1 MSTPDQLS
9 AVAPSAQNGPDN
21 AKRLSRASW
30 TALAILLA
38 VFFIFPLVWL
48 VIATFKRHEDLFAFI
63 LLPGDPSRLTL
74 ANYVDLFQQQ
84 PIAQWLV
91 NSMFI
96 SGIGAAV
103 QVTLSSLCGYALAR
117 YSFHGKSFITVLM
130 LCVMALPFQV
140 MLPASYELMRNI
152 GWVNTYYAVM
162 IPGAVSVFGTLMFRQ
177 AFAGLP
183 NNVLEA
189 ARIDG
194 CGEWHT
200 WWSIGLPMVQ
210 PTTAALLMMSFLGS
224 WNSLLWPS
232 VMLQEEI
239 KFPVTVSLANMNG
252 LREYQSNIPLLLTA
266 TLIAVIPPAA
276 VFLLCQKEFISGLTA
291 GVSSDE

>member
-1 MSTPDQLS
+1 MSQPNRAATIT
-9 AVAPSAQNGPDN
+9 A
-21 AKRLSRASW
+21 ASW
-30 TALAILLA
+30 TAVAVLLA
-38 VFFIFPLVWL
+38 VFFVFPLIWL
-48 VIATFKRHEDLFAFI
+48 VVATFKLHEDLFRF
-63 LLPGDPSRLTL
+63 LLVPSDPTRLTVS
-74 ANYVDLFQQQ
+74 NYVQLFTQE
-84 PIAQWLV
+84 PIMQWLV
-91 NSMFI
+91 NSMLI
-96 SGIGAAV
+96 SGVGAAV

-117 YSFHGKSFITVLM
+117 YSFHGKGFITVLM

-152 GWVNTYYAVM
+152 GWVNTYAAVM
-162 IPGAVSVFGTLMFRQ
+162 VPGAVSVFATLMFRQ
-177 AFAGLP
+177 AFVGVP

-200 WWSIGLPMVQ
+200 WWTIALPMVQ

-224 WNSLLWPS
+224 WNSLLWPA
-232 VMLQEEI
+232 VMLQEEV
-239 KFPVTVSLANMNG
+239 KFPLTVSLANLQG